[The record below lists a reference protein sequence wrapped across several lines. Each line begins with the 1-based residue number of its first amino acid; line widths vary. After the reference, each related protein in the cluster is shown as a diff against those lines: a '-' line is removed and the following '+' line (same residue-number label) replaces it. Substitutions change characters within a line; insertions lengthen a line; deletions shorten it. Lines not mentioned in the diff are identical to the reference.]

1 MKQTMEYEISSEVQE
16 KIISMAVND
25 GVDVRQVAGCLQDNV
40 MFENETGIRIG
51 NRMKARKYIIMVEEY
66 VNEWSSAI
74 NLIMTDSIQLY
85 QQYQEEF
92 DAMDQ
97 DAEDAMLDEKEF
109 LQVEF

>member
-25 GVDVRQVAGCLQDNV
+25 GVDVRQVAGSLQDNV

>member
-16 KIISMAVND
+16 NIISMAVND
-25 GVDVRQVAGCLQDNV
+25 GVDVRQVAGGLQDNV